1 LQFLEYLVLF
11 ENKIRYTLGILKAYK
26 ALNIPQID
34 TEVNPAETCPSPSC
48 RRSSSDKIQ
57 PCPKPF
63 TRIQPYKDE
72 SVGTWPY
79 RSGINR
85 EQTRCLSLLR
95 CKGRR
100 QTRWSTCRR
109 PRQYTGN
116 SGRRSERRLKLL
128 SSITYYVN
136 HYF

>member
-72 SVGTWPY
+72 SVGT
-79 RSGINR
+79 
-85 EQTRCLSLLR
+85 CLIAPGSTASKPVPEPAE

-109 PRQYTGN
+109 PGNTPELRQ
-116 SGRRSERRLKLL
+116 RSERRLKLL

>member
-63 TRIQPYKDE
+63 TVFSHIKTNLLVHGLIAPDQPRANPVPE
-72 SVGTWPY
+72 PAEV
-79 RSGINR
+79 
-85 EQTRCLSLLR
+85 
-95 CKGRR
+95 
-100 QTRWSTCRR
+100 
-109 PRQYTGN
+109 
-116 SGRRSERRLKLL
+116 
-128 SSITYYVN
+128 
-136 HYF
+136 